1 MKHRP
6 PQRIRRLALALI
18 AMLIFSACRP
28 DDTLDITPSPTPT
41 PEPSPTPTPTP
52 LPEGFVEAGNPN
64 EIVLDALIE
73 SLPQSLPAGEVQ
85 WKWDYSRGQDGVE
98 NIRGIR
104 GTAAG
109 KRVYFRTQ
117 EGGLTSLNFA
127 VFDTTEE
134 AAANYERIL
143 GIRSVLE
150 TGKPK
155 DNFPQPNIFGSGL
168 YGSVAIFQI
177 DNYFIEV
184 FIEIFTRGNPLEPL
198 SRETI
203 RFFEKNRSA
212 FEAAAGEDDEDSTAA
227 GSSAVLQAAL
237 ANMPNQIITNTQWQR
252 DFSRFDGVD
261 TPPNV
266 QNGTAFRVFYMDQT
280 ANAFNMTFGHFD
292 SADDAMAHYERIKG
306 IREGIET
313 ENTIDGFPQPH
324 VLGRGLYG
332 SVAIFAIDEFFL
344 EVLVERAPGT
354 SANPTEAIARRAL
367 TILEDARAE

>member
-1 MKHRP
+1 MRHTP
-6 PQRIRRLALALI
+6 PQRIRLLALALI
-18 AMLIFSACRP
+18 AMLFFSACRP

-41 PEPSPTPTPTP
+41 PQPSPTPTPTP
-52 LPEGFVEAGNPN
+52 VPEGFEEKGNPN
-64 EIVLDALIE
+64 ELALEALIE
-73 SLPQSLPAGEVQ
+73 VLPKSLPAGEVQ
-85 WKWDYSRGQDGVE
+85 WDRDYTRGEDGIGR
-98 NIRGIR
+98 IRGIR

-109 KRVYFRTQ
+109 KRIYFRTQ
-117 EGGLTSLNFA
+117 EGGLMHLDFA
-127 VFDTTEE
+127 VFDTPEE

-143 GIRSVLE
+143 DIRSVLE

-155 DNFPQPNIFGSGL
+155 DNFPQPNVFGAGL
-168 YGSVAIFQI
+168 YGSVSIFQI

-203 RFFEKNRSA
+203 RFFEQNRSA
-212 FEAAAGEDDEDSTAA
+212 FEADASPDSADA
-227 GSSAVLQAAL
+227 GSSTVLEAML
-237 ANMPNQIITNTQWQR
+237 ANMPNQIITNTQWRR
-252 DFSRFDGVD
+252 DFSRFDGVE

-266 QNGTAFRVFYMDQT
+266 DNGAAVRVFYMDQT

-292 SADDAMAHYERIKG
+292 SAADALAHYNRIKS
-306 IREGIET
+306 IREGIED
-313 ENTIDGFPQPH
+313 ENTIEDFPQPH

-367 TILEDARAE
+367 ALLENARAE